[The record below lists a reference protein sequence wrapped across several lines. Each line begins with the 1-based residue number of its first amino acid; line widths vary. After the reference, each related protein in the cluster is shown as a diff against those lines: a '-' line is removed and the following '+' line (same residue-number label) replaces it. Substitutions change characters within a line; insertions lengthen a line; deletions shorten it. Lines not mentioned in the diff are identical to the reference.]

1 MFLVF
6 CARSNFRRTPP
17 GEGCASLQALL
28 TPIFPA
34 HGYIRVSRTALH
46 IPPAWFHKLQNGPTT
61 LTKNERTV
69 IAQRL
74 VMIFFSRH
82 RAVHDQSLDSPPHP
96 PSIRSRCQRGIS
108 GPGPG
113 HVNAE
118 KSGLPRTV
126 GLAPP
131 CRSDCLQPP
140 IPSFALKGSRLM
152 TKHSPCSLTSV
163 MMKPGRTIAEGACRY
178 V

>member
-1 MFLVF
+1 MF

-17 GEGCASLQALL
+17 GASPQALL

-46 IPPAWFHKLQNGPTT
+46 IPPAWFHKLQDGPTT
-61 LTKNERTV
+61 LTKTNCDD
-69 IAQRL
+69 I
-74 VMIFFSRH
+74 FSRH
-82 RAVHDQSLDSPPHP
+82 RTVHDQSLDSPPHT
-96 PSIRSRCQRGIS
+96 PSIRSRFQRGIS

-140 IPSFALKGSRLM
+140 IPLSHLKAHAS
-152 TKHSPCSLTSV
+152 
-163 MMKPGRTIAEGACRY
+163 
-178 V
+178 